1 MSYSWQKIYS
11 KIHYLYLM
19 ELSLELANKI
29 RVYNLILYTLYVAI
43 ISRIPSRQDILI
55 FSLSSRKTLN
65 GNKTVENDEE
75 ALSPSS

>member
-1 MSYSWQKIYS
+1 MSCSWQKIYS
-11 KIHYLYLM
+11 KIQYLYLM

-29 RVYNLILYTLYVAI
+29 RVYNFILYTLYIAT

>member
-1 MSYSWQKIYS
+1 
-11 KIHYLYLM
+11 M

-29 RVYNLILYTLYVAI
+29 RVYNLILYTLYVAT